1 MSLLQEMEQFGLA
14 DCEFN
19 RQFFEKDLT
28 HQHDLQ
34 YNIILD
40 GRNNMANIIDQY
52 GIINQQINELEIIK
66 AKLKAELV
74 ARGVGS
80 YNGESFFAEVQEYD
94 RENISAPLVRKFG
107 DADFVAQVTQIQH
120 IKAVVVKPLEA

>member
-1 MSLLQEMEQFGLA
+1 MQNF
-14 DCEFN
+14 
-19 RQFFEKDLT
+19 
-28 HQHDLQ
+28 
-34 YNIILD
+34 
-40 GRNNMANIIDQY
+40 IDQY
-52 GIINQQINELEIIK
+52 GIINQQIAELEAIK

-74 ARGVGS
+74 ARGVGE
-80 YNGESFFAEVQEYD
+80 YKGESFFAEVQEYD